1 MPSQKLDL
9 LCQQIEAQNTDDF
22 GKFYMYVSLLKSV
35 AIRNTAFIDGLPKY
49 ERGAAFWRNNNLN
62 IGPLPKDFSFEV
74 AAYAREFVN
83 VNPSASTF
91 VYNLAMAYIRKG
103 NITDLTYIIDKML
116 AHLHAINNNLSHNQE
131 ISNYINF
138 MDKKTAIL
146 GFIEQV
152 SACNKQL
159 LSAVDNGCNAALSA
173 AAVAVGTVLLLAS
186 VFSLVSSLLALGL
199 MVGGA
204 IGAYSYATQAY
215 EQALGLEKSF
225 KQIGVKLQALPQDT
239 SIFGDKNH
247 NRFFTAIVMPLPYA
261 AITAGEQLVFEQ
273 GGLKTVS
280 DWRKQLDDVSKI
292 IMSK

>member
-215 EQALGLEKSF
+215 EQALGLEKIF